1 MTDSRE
7 KVPADEVGEEPA
19 VFVVDP
25 DDYAKTRKLKAIA
38 DAKEHVWKLRRNRDD
53 VTTKRKIENRRDRTA
68 QAVAG
73 YGSLLIPLIEDGL
86 EKGAIEKD
94 MLVMKQF
101 DIRGFVEY
109 DGRLP
114 TDDDELEMASMV
126 EAMKIY
132 RRFEAIERELGLGLE
147 IDEETKP
154 AQI

>member
-7 KVPADEVGEEPA
+7 KAPVDEVDEEPA
-19 VFVVDP
+19 VFVIDP

-53 VTTKRKIENRRDRTA
+53 VMTKTKHSNRQDRIA

-73 YGSLLIPLIEDGL
+73 YGTLLLPLIEGGL
-86 EKGAIEKD
+86 EKGAIESD
-94 MLVMKQF
+94 MLVINQF

-109 DGRLP
+109 EGALP
-114 TDDDELEMASMV
+114 TDDDELEIASV
-126 EAMKIY
+126 PEAMKIY
-132 RRFEAIERELGLGLE
+132 RRLEAIERELGLGLE
-147 IDEETKP
+147 INEETKP